1 MLNKNY
7 NNKIEDTFAE
17 CFSGKY
23 IRALITAEDEDTLR
37 QAAYDSTST
46 PGAVIGRIEG
56 GVECFLSEDNT
67 PDGRLGAIVQYWFG
81 LDDMDKYELELSY
94 RIRQD
99 VLVKPFTR
107 MFSYITEKDIK
118 GSIGMMKQV
127 GHCGDGYEWTENK
140 FNREMINVPIAVPD
154 FQIESK
160 LSYGEGVMGANF
172 WYMCKSKE
180 AVLGAGKLAID
191 TIMDIEGAI
200 SPFGICS
207 AASKVETNYPWIGP
221 TTNHPYCP
229 SLKKDIEN
237 ISKVP
242 DNVKYIPE
250 IVING
255 INMKTAKL
263 AMKESIEAVLES
275 DFAEDIVKI
284 SAGNFKGE
292 LGEYN
297 INLLDIL

>member
-1 MLNKNY
+1 MINKDL
-7 NNKIEDTFAE
+7 IEDTFAE

-23 IRALITAEDEDTLR
+23 VRALITADDEESLK
-37 QAAYDSTST
+37 QSAYDSTST

-56 GVECFLSEDNT
+56 GVEGFLSENQT
-67 PDGRLGAIVQYWFG
+67 PDGRIGVVVQYWFG
-81 LDDMDKYELELSY
+81 LDDMEKYEVELSY

-99 VLVKPFTR
+99 VLVKPFTS
-107 MFSYITEKDIK
+107 MFSYVSPEDKK

-127 GHCGDGYEWTENK
+127 GHCGDGYEWIENK
-140 FNREMINVPIAVPD
+140 YGREMINVPIAVPD
-154 FQIESK
+154 FQIESE

-172 WYMCKSKE
+172 WYMCKTKE

-191 TIMDIEGAI
+191 AIMDVEGAI
-200 SPFGICS
+200 TPFGICS

-229 SLKKDIEN
+229 SLKKN
-237 ISKVP
+237 IGEVSKVP
-242 DNVKYIPE
+242 ESVNYIPE

-255 INMKTAKL
+255 TNMEIAKL
-263 AMKESIEAVLES
+263 AMEKSIKAVLKSE
-275 DFAEDIVKI
+275 FAEDIVKI
-284 SAGNFKGE
+284 SAGNFNGG

-297 INLLDIL
+297 INLVDIL

>member
-1 MLNKNY
+1 MINSKV
-7 NNKIEDTFAE
+7 EDTFAE

-23 IRALITAEDEDTLR
+23 VRALITAEDEDTLK

-56 GVECFLSEDNT
+56 GVEGFISENNT
-67 PDGRLGAIVQYWFG
+67 PDSRIGAVVQYWFG
-81 LDDMDKYELELSY
+81 LEDMDKFELELSY

-107 MFSYITEKDIK
+107 MFNYVPKDDKK
-118 GSIGMMKQV
+118 GAIGMMKQV
-127 GHCGDGYEWTENK
+127 GHCGDGYETIKNSY
-140 FNREMINVPIAVPD
+140 NREMINVPIAVPD
-154 FQIESK
+154 FQIESE
-160 LSYGEGVMGANF
+160 LSYGEGLMGANF

-180 AVLGAGKLAID
+180 AVLGAGKIAID
-191 TIMDIEGAI
+191 TIIDIEGVI
-200 SPFGICS
+200 SPFGVCS

-229 SLKKDIEN
+229 SLKKDIAE
-237 ISKVP
+237 ISEVP
-242 DNVKYIPE
+242 DNVNYIPE

-255 INMKTAKL
+255 INVDVAKL
-263 AMKESIEAVLES
+263 AMKKSIEAILES
-275 DFAEDIVKI
+275 DFADDIVKI
-284 SAGNFKGE
+284 SAGNFNGE

>member
-1 MLNKNY
+1 MD
-7 NNKIEDTFAE
+7 NNIIEDTFAE

-23 IRALITAEDEDTLR
+23 IRALITAEDEDTLK

-56 GVECFLSEDNT
+56 GVEGFIDSNKT
-67 PDGRLGAIVQYWFG
+67 PDGRIGAIVQYWFNI
-81 LDDMDKYELELSY
+81 DDMEKYEVELSY

-107 MFSYITEKDIK
+107 MFDYTFESDRI
-118 GSIGMMKQV
+118 GSLGMMKQV
-127 GHCGDGYEWTENK
+127 GHCGDGHEWIEN
-140 FNREMINVPIAVPD
+140 NYGREMINVPIAVPD
-154 FQIESK
+154 FQIETK

-172 WYMCKSKE
+172 WYMCKTKE
-180 AVLGAGKLAID
+180 AVLEAGKLAIEA
-191 TIMDIEGAI
+191 IMEVEGAI
-200 SPFGICS
+200 TPFGICS

-229 SLKKDIEN
+229 SLKSEIGN

-242 DNVKYIPE
+242 DNVNYIPE

-255 INMKTAKL
+255 TNMDVAKL
-263 AMKESIEAVLES
+263 ALKNSIEAVLES
-275 DFAEDIVKI
+275 DYSDDIVKI
-284 SAGNFKGE
+284 SAGNFNGE

-297 INLLDIL
+297 INLLDL

>member
-1 MLNKNY
+1 MIDKSL
-7 NNKIEDTFAE
+7 IDDTFAE

-23 IRALITAEDEDTLR
+23 IRALITAEDEETLK

-56 GVECFLSEDNT
+56 GVESFIDGNKT
-67 PDGRLGAIVQYWFG
+67 PDGRIGAIVQYWFG
-81 LDDMDKYELELSY
+81 LDNMEKYEVELSY

-107 MFSYITEKDIK
+107 MFNYTDASNKI
-118 GSIGMMKQV
+118 GSINMMKQV
-127 GHCGDGYEWTENK
+127 GHCGDGYEWIESDY
-140 FNREMINVPIAVPD
+140 NREMINVPIAVPD
-154 FQIESK
+154 FQIENE
-160 LSYGEGVMGANF
+160 LYYGEGVMGANF

-180 AVLGAGKLAID
+180 AVLEAGKLAID
-191 TIMDIEGAI
+191 AIMEVEGAI
-200 SPFGICS
+200 APFGICS

-229 SLKKDIEN
+229 SLKKN
-237 ISKVP
+237 IGDVSKVP
-242 DNVKYIPE
+242 DSVNYIPE

-255 INMKTAKL
+255 TDMNVAKL
-263 AMKESIEAVLES
+263 AMKKSIEAVLDSGYS
-275 DFAEDIVKI
+275 DDIVKI
-284 SAGNFKGE
+284 SAGNFNGS

-297 INLLDIL
+297 LNLLDIF